1 MVKKSLHPS
10 VEQFKNFVKKHPEL
24 IKEVRTGKKTWQ
36 EVYEEWYLL
45 GEDDPKWA
53 KYTKTGK
60 PTAIKEETKSN
71 NESKN
76 AVFNQLITYLKN
88 MDVNQLQHYLG
99 QMSEAIDSVQQLL
112 GQIRDT
118 NQNRTEPEG
127 NGEQWRRRHPF
138 SFRKD

>member
-1 MVKKSLHPS
+1 MAKKSLHPS
-10 VEQFKNFVKKHPEL
+10 IEQFKNFVKKHPEL
-24 IKEVRTGKKTWQ
+24 IKEVRTGKNTWQ
-36 EVYEEWYLL
+36 ELYEEWYLL
-45 GEDDPKWA
+45 GEEDPKWA
-53 KYTKTGK
+53 KYSNTGK
-60 PTAIKEETKSN
+60 MTAIKEESKSN

-76 AVFNQLITYLKN
+76 ALFNQLITYLKN

-118 NQNRTEPEG
+118 NQNKTEPEG
-127 NGEQWRRRHPF
+127 NREQWRRRHPF

>member
-10 VEQFKNFVKKHPEL
+10 IEQFKNFVKKHPEL
-24 IKEVRTGKKTWQ
+24 IKEVRTGKNTWQ
-36 EVYEEWYLL
+36 ELYEEWYLL

-53 KYTKTGK
+53 KYSKTGK
-60 PTAIKEETKSN
+60 TTSIKEETKSN

-76 AVFNQLITYLKN
+76 ALFNQLITYLKN

-118 NQNRTEPEG
+118 DQNKTEPEG
-127 NGEQWRRRHPF
+127 NREQWRRRHPF